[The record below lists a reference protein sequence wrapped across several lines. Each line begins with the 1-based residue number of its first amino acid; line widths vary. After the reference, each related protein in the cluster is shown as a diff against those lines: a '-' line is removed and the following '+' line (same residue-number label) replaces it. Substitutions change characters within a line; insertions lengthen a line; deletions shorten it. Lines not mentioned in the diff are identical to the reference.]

1 MSENTSNIVGG
12 VTGGVGDT
20 IGDIGGNIGGSIG
33 NIMGGNP
40 QMEQILEAM
49 DELINSDGGIELPG
63 LDVETIAKNFVEVNY
78 GEQLSKL
85 PNKEEA
91 EQLKDRWV
99 SYYKDGAARSAIQM
113 EINTIKSSFVAA
125 RDQLKY
131 ATEAA
136 ASAVASN
143 AVPAVITVGSA
154 SSTANPAYALIEN
167 KTKMNQLLSTLKN
180 VEANLVTLLKSSA
193 QIAFPI
199 PTEVTTLITT
209 LADVKKTVNAIPV

>member
-1 MSENTSNIVGG
+1 MPENISDTANNALQS
-12 VTGGVGDT
+12 VTPIT
-20 IGDIGGNIGGSIG
+20 
-33 NIMGGNP
+33 P
-40 QMEQILEAM
+40 QTQEILDAM
-49 DELINSDGGIELPG
+49 DDLINSDGGVELPG
-63 LDVETIAKNFVEVNY
+63 LDLDTIAENFVEVKY
-78 GEQLSKL
+78 GDTLSKL

-91 EQLKDRWV
+91 ESLKEKWT
-99 SYYKDGAARSAIQM
+99 SYYKDGEGRLALQM

-125 RDQLKY
+125 RDQLTY
-131 ATEAA
+131 IGEAA

-167 KTKMNQLLSTLKN
+167 KTKMNQLLSMTKN

-199 PTEVTTLITT
+199 PSGVTSLIETLST
-209 LADVKKTVNAIPV
+209 VKQTVNAIPI

>member
-1 MSENTSNIVGG
+1 MSENISNNLISVA
-12 VTGGVGDT
+12 
-20 IGDIGGNIGGSIG
+20 SE
-33 NIMGGNP
+33 NP
-40 QMEQILEAM
+40 QTQEILDAME
-49 DELINSDGGIELPG
+49 ELINSDGGIELPG

-99 SYYKDGAARSAIQM
+99 SYYKDGAAKAAIQM

-125 RDQLKY
+125 REQLKY
-131 ATEAA
+131 VTEAA

-209 LADVKKTVNAIPV
+209 LTDVKKTVNAIPV

>member
-1 MSENTSNIVGG
+1 MSENISNSLI
-12 VTGGVGDT
+12 
-20 IGDIGGNIGGSIG
+20 NASSE
-33 NIMGGNP
+33 NP
-40 QMEQILEAM
+40 QTQEILDAM
-49 DELINSDGGIELPG
+49 DELINSDGGVELPG

-131 ATEAA
+131 ISEAA

-167 KTKMNQLLSTLKN
+167 KTKMNQLLSMTKN

-199 PTEVTTLITT
+199 PTEVTTLIST

>member
-1 MSENTSNIVGG
+1 MSENISNNLISVA
-12 VTGGVGDT
+12 
-20 IGDIGGNIGGSIG
+20 SE
-33 NIMGGNP
+33 NP
-40 QMEQILEAM
+40 QTQEILDAME
-49 DELINSDGGIELPG
+49 ELINSDGGIELPG

-99 SYYKDGAARSAIQM
+99 SYYKDGAAKAAIQM

-209 LADVKKTVNAIPV
+209 LTDVKKTVNAIPV

>member
-1 MSENTSNIVGG
+1 MSENISNNLISVA
-12 VTGGVGDT
+12 
-20 IGDIGGNIGGSIG
+20 SE
-33 NIMGGNP
+33 NP
-40 QMEQILEAM
+40 QTQEILEAM

-99 SYYKDGAARSAIQM
+99 SYYKDGAAKAAIQM

-209 LADVKKTVNAIPV
+209 LSDVKKTVNSIPV